1 MHLKKRNKE
10 KETEKDVRPQVTKMV
25 VMLTLTTTTTG
36 ESDDHQKRVIKCQQQ
51 QQRGGCMQ
59 NTLLLQ
65 INQIKRCFVMYIA
78 EYTDAAKRQM
88 NGKFVNCKL
97 KRCRPLLLKS

>member
-25 VMLTLTTTTTG
+25 VMLTLTTTG
-36 ESDDHQKRVIKCQQQ
+36 ESDDHQERVIKCQQQ

-65 INQIKRCFVMYIA
+65 INQIKRCIVVLH
-78 EYTDAAKRQM
+78 R
-88 NGKFVNCKL
+88 
-97 KRCRPLLLKS
+97 